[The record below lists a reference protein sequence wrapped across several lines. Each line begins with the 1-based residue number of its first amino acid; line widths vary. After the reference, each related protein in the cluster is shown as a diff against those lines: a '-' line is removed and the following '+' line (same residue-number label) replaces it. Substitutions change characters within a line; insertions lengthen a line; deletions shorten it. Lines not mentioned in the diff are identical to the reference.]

1 MAIVIFSSIRLLGW
15 RKIHGSPSP
24 SLLPRASDSLP
35 SQSMQMESF
44 YLTLYFFRFS
54 SHFAFSSS
62 PFLPNLTMVLKIPP
76 PVVPLGLCSSH
87 HLSLSEG
94 RAPPQIS
101 FRNRRRG
108 GEREGKEAEN
118 EGTNEGAELQNEHE
132 EKENGPELLEERSR
146 TRASSA
152 AAAAGRHREGERR
165 CPRQAPARGVGEDP
179 GLVGSG

>member
-1 MAIVIFSSIRLLGW
+1 MWWSGSQIMLVRLLHLNSTSHNL
-15 RKIHGSPSP
+15 RLL
-24 SLLPRASDSLP
+24 SLASEPLPNKSMTI
-35 SQSMQMESF
+35 QSF
-44 YLTLYFFRFS
+44 FHKAFRFFFTIS
-54 SHFAFSSS
+54 LVQLS
-62 PFLPNLTMVLKIPP
+62 LVLHVTLVQKVPP
-76 PVVPLGLCSSH
+76 PLVPWPQLCPSH

-108 GEREGKEAEN
+108 GRERRRDERR
-118 EGTNEGAELQNEHE
+118 AELEHEHE

-146 TRASSA
+146 TRASA